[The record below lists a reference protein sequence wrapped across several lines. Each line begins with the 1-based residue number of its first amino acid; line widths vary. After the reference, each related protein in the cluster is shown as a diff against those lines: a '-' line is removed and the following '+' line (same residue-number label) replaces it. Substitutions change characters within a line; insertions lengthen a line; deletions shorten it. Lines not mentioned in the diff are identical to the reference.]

1 MLFARAIYPEMFD
14 PRNNIA
20 TIAAIKRLELYD
32 RVKFWCNHKDL
43 KRLPVKHRKRRALLN
58 ASIDLSISYQYALKL
73 ERQFK

>member
-1 MLFARAIYPEMFD
+1 MLFARALYPAIFD
-14 PRNNIA
+14 PKNNIA

-32 RVKFWCNHKDL
+32 RVKYWSCQKDF
-43 KRLPVKHRKRRALLN
+43 KRLTEKQRKRRALLN